1 MLTGEEPISAPFE
14 LLLCKPRTPAAAR
27 RLWRIIH
34 YVPDMTDA
42 ELEVRPYRDSDE
54 PAVVA
59 LWERLFPDARAW
71 NQPAAYI
78 RRKLAVQRELFL
90 VGALDGRAVATV
102 LAGYDGVR
110 GWVYHLAVA
119 PEHRRH
125 GYGRTMMAAAEA
137 RLRALGCPKINLQIM
152 RTNAEVVRFYE
163 RLGYAVEDRVS
174 MGRALG

>member
-1 MLTGEEPISAPFE
+1 MW
-14 LLLCKPRTPAAAR
+14 
-27 RLWRIIH
+27 RLIH
-34 YVPDMTDA
+34 YLPAMTDA

-54 PAVVA
+54 AAVVA
-59 LWERLFPDARAW
+59 LWGSVFPDARPW

-78 RRKLAVQRELFL
+78 RRKLAVQRDLFL
-90 VGALDGRAVATV
+90 VGALSGRAVATV

-119 PEHRRH
+119 PDHRRH
-125 GYGRTMMAAAEA
+125 GYGRAMMAAAEA

-152 RTNAEVVRFYE
+152 RANAEVVRFYE
-163 RLGYAVEDRVS
+163 HLGYAVEDRVS

>member
-1 MLTGEEPISAPFE
+1 
-14 LLLCKPRTPAAAR
+14 
-27 RLWRIIH
+27 
-34 YVPDMTDA
+34 MTDA
-42 ELEVRPYRDSDE
+42 QLEVRPYRDTDE
-54 PAVVA
+54 AAVVA
-59 LWERLFPDARAW
+59 LWSRLFPETRQW

-90 VGALDGRAVATV
+90 IGAIEARAVATV

-119 PEHRRH
+119 PEHRRR
-125 GYGRTMMAAAEA
+125 GFGRAMMAAAEE

-163 RLGYAVEDRVS
+163 RIGYAVEDRIS
-174 MGRALG
+174 MGRPLG

>member
-1 MLTGEEPISAPFE
+1 
-14 LLLCKPRTPAAAR
+14 
-27 RLWRIIH
+27 
-34 YVPDMTDA
+34 MTDA
-42 ELEVRPYRDSDE
+42 QLEVRPYRDTDE
-54 PAVVA
+54 AAVVA
-59 LWERLFPDARAW
+59 LWSRLFPETRQW

-90 VGALDGRAVATV
+90 IGAIEARAVATV

-119 PEHRRH
+119 PEYRRR
-125 GYGRTMMAAAEA
+125 GFGRVMMAAAEE

-163 RLGYAVEDRVS
+163 RIGYAVEDRIS
-174 MGRALG
+174 MGRPLG

>member
-1 MLTGEEPISAPFE
+1 
-14 LLLCKPRTPAAAR
+14 
-27 RLWRIIH
+27 
-34 YVPDMTDA
+34 MTDA
-42 ELEVRPYRDSDE
+42 QLEVRAYRDTDE
-54 PAVVA
+54 AAVVA
-59 LWERLFPDARAW
+59 LWSRLFPDTRQW

-90 VGALDGRAVATV
+90 VGAIETRAVATV

-119 PEHRRH
+119 PEHRRR
-125 GYGRTMMAAAEA
+125 GFGRAMMAAAEE

-163 RLGYAVEDRVS
+163 RIGYAVEDRIS
-174 MGRALG
+174 MGRPLG